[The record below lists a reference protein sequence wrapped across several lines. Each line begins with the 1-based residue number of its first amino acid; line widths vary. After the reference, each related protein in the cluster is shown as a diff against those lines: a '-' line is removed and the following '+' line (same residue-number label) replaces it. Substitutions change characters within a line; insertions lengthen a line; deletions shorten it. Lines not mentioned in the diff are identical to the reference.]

1 MAAKV
6 QRIMLPFLV
15 NKASSSIA
23 SSGVSRPKSPENPMQ
38 RTSGMNVPVWNPAIE
53 FMEREALER
62 LQLAHLRKTIAWAL
76 KTPFYQRRLADV
88 GLTRPDDITSLRDV
102 RNLPYTTKDDLRDA
116 YPDGLLA
123 VDREQV
129 VRLHTSSGTT
139 GMPTVIYHT
148 QRDIDHWTE
157 LVARCITATGA
168 TRRDVFQNMTNYG
181 LFTGGLGLHYGAE
194 RVGMLVIPASSGN
207 TGRQVQLM
215 RNFQTSVVHAT
226 PSYLLHLQAVL
237 AGEGIGPDQLGLR
250 KAFIGAEPHS
260 EETRRKIESLLR
272 IEAYNS
278 YGLSEMNGPGVAFE
292 CLYKTGLHLWED
304 AYFLEVINPHT
315 LQPLAEGETGEIVM
329 TTLQR
334 QATPLLRYRTRD
346 LSHLVSGHCACGRS
360 HRRLA
365 RLTGRSDDMLIINGV
380 NVFPSQIEDLLM
392 KTPEVG
398 SNYLI
403 QLEKRGSLDRLIVK
417 TEIEARWFTG
427 HRATLDDLRER
438 ISELLRSAVLV
449 KPVVEL
455 YEPGSLPVSEGK
467 AKRVMDL
474 RPVF

>member
-1 MAAKV
+1 
-6 QRIMLPFLV
+6 
-15 NKASSSIA
+15 
-23 SSGVSRPKSPENPMQ
+23 
-38 RTSGMNVPVWNPAIE
+38 MNAPVWNPAIE

-62 LQLAHLRKTIAWAL
+62 LQLVHLRKTVAWAL
-76 KTPFYQRRLADV
+76 KTPFYQRRLAEV
-88 GLTRPDDITSLRDV
+88 GLTCPEDIASLRDM
-102 RNLPYTTKDDLRDA
+102 RNLPYTTKDDLREA

-148 QRDIDHWTE
+148 QHDLDGWTE
-157 LVARCITATGA
+157 LVARCIVATGA

-194 RVGMLVIPASSGN
+194 RVGMLVIPVSSGN
-207 TGRQVQLM
+207 TSRQIQLM
-215 RNFQTSVVHAT
+215 RNFHTSVVHAT
-226 PSYLLHLQAVL
+226 PSYLLHLHSAL
-237 AGEGIGPDQLGLR
+237 AREGVEPGQLSLR

-260 EETRRKIESLLR
+260 EETRRKIENLFG

-292 CLYKTGLHLWED
+292 CVYKTGLHLWED
-304 AYFLEVINPHT
+304 AYILEIIDPQT

-346 LSHLVSGHCACGRS
+346 LSHLVSGYCPCGRG

-365 RLTGRSDDMLIINGV
+365 RIKGRSDDMLIINGV
-380 NVFPSQIEDLLM
+380 NVFPSQIEDVLM
-392 KTPEVG
+392 KILEVG
-398 SNYLI
+398 ANYLI
-403 QLEKRGSLDRLIVK
+403 QLEKRGSLDRLMVK
-417 TEIEARWFTG
+417 TEIDARLFTG
-427 HRATLDDLRER
+427 DPDALDDLRER
-438 ISELLRSAVLV
+438 ISELLRSAILV

-455 YEPGSLPVSEGK
+455 HEPGSLPVSEGK
-467 AKRVMDL
+467 AQRVVDL
-474 RPVF
+474 RPAF

>member
-1 MAAKV
+1 
-6 QRIMLPFLV
+6 
-15 NKASSSIA
+15 
-23 SSGVSRPKSPENPMQ
+23 
-38 RTSGMNVPVWNPAIE
+38 MNAPVWNPAIE

-62 LQLAHLRKTIAWAL
+62 LQLVHLRKTVAWAL
-76 KTPFYQRRLADV
+76 KTPFYQRRLAEV
-88 GLTRPDDITSLRDV
+88 GLTCPEDIASLRDM
-102 RNLPYTTKDDLRDA
+102 RNLPYTTKDDLREA

-148 QRDIDHWTE
+148 QHDLDGWTE
-157 LVARCITATGA
+157 LVARCIVATGA

-194 RVGMLVIPASSGN
+194 RVGMLVIPVSSGN
-207 TGRQVQLM
+207 TSRQIQLM
-215 RNFQTSVVHAT
+215 RNFHTSVVHAT
-226 PSYLLHLQAVL
+226 PSYLLHLHSAL
-237 AGEGIGPDQLGLR
+237 AREGVEPGQLSLR

-260 EETRRKIESLLR
+260 EETRRKIENLFG

-292 CLYKTGLHLWED
+292 CVYKTGLHLWED
-304 AYFLEVINPHT
+304 AYILEIIDPQT

-346 LSHLVSGHCACGRS
+346 LSHLVSGYCPCGRG

-365 RLTGRSDDMLIINGV
+365 RIKGRSDDMLIINGV
-380 NVFPSQIEDLLM
+380 NVFPSQIEDVLM
-392 KTPEVG
+392 KILEVG
-398 SNYLI
+398 ANYLI
-403 QLEKRGSLDRLIVK
+403 QLEKRGSLDRLVVK
-417 TEIEARWFTG
+417 TEIDPRLFTG
-427 HRATLDDLRER
+427 DPDALDDLRER
-438 ISELLRSAVLV
+438 ISELLRSAILV

-455 YEPGSLPVSEGK
+455 HEPGSLPVSEGK
-467 AKRVMDL
+467 AQRVVDL
-474 RPVF
+474 RPAF

>member
-1 MAAKV
+1 
-6 QRIMLPFLV
+6 
-15 NKASSSIA
+15 
-23 SSGVSRPKSPENPMQ
+23 
-38 RTSGMNVPVWNPAIE
+38 MNAPVWNPAIE

-62 LQLAHLRKTIAWAL
+62 LQLVHLRKTVAWAL
-76 KTPFYQRRLADV
+76 KTPFYQRRLAEV
-88 GLTRPDDITSLRDV
+88 GLTCPEDIASLRDV
-102 RNLPYTTKDDLRDA
+102 RNLPYTTKDDLREA

-148 QRDIDHWTE
+148 QHDLDGWTE
-157 LVARCITATGA
+157 LVARCIVATGA

-194 RVGMLVIPASSGN
+194 RVGMLVIPVSSGN
-207 TGRQVQLM
+207 TSRQIQLM
-215 RNFQTSVVHAT
+215 RNFHTSVVHAT
-226 PSYLLHLQAVL
+226 PSYLLHLHSAL
-237 AGEGIGPDQLGLR
+237 AREGVESGQLSLR

-260 EETRRKIESLLR
+260 EETRRKIENLFG

-292 CLYKTGLHLWED
+292 CVYKTGLHLWED
-304 AYFLEVINPHT
+304 AYILEIIDPQT

-346 LSHLVSGHCACGRS
+346 LSHLVSGYCPCGRG

-365 RLTGRSDDMLIINGV
+365 RIKGRSDDMLIINGV
-380 NVFPSQIEDLLM
+380 NVFPSQIEEVLM
-392 KTPEVG
+392 KTLEVG
-398 SNYLI
+398 ANYLI
-403 QLEKRGSLDRLIVK
+403 QLEKRGSLDRLVVK
-417 TEIEARWFTG
+417 TEIDARLFTG
-427 HRATLDDLRER
+427 DPDALDDLRER
-438 ISELLRSAVLV
+438 ISELLRSAILV

-455 YEPGSLPVSEGK
+455 HEPGSLPVSEGK
-467 AKRVMDL
+467 AQRVVDL
-474 RPVF
+474 RPAF

>member
-1 MAAKV
+1 
-6 QRIMLPFLV
+6 MLPSHINF
-15 NKASSSIA
+15 
-23 SSGVSRPKSPENPMQ
+23 GRHYQGGNPM
-38 RTSGMNVPVWNPAIE
+38 SVPAWNPAVE

-62 LQLAHLRKTIAWAL
+62 LQLAQLRQTVSWAL
-76 KTPFYQRRLADV
+76 KTPFYRRRLAEA
-88 GLTRPDDITSLRDV
+88 GLTRSEDIASLRDL
-102 RNLPYTTKDDLRDA
+102 RHLPYTTKDDLREA

-123 VDREQV
+123 VEPEQA

-148 QRDIDHWTE
+148 RRDLDAWTE
-157 LVARCITATGA
+157 LVARCIVATGA
-168 TRRDVFQNMTNYG
+168 TAGDVFQNMTHYG

-194 RVGMLVIPASSGN
+194 RVGMLVIPVSSGN
-207 TGRQVQLM
+207 TSRQIQLL
-215 RNFQTSVVHAT
+215 RDFRATVVHAT
-226 PSYLLHLQAVL
+226 PSYLLHLHTAL
-237 AGEGIGPDQLGLR
+237 AGAGVTADQLHLR

-260 EETRRKIESLLR
+260 EQIRRKIETLFG

-304 AYFLEVINPHT
+304 AYILEIIDPHT
-315 LQPLAEGETGEIVM
+315 RQPLAEGETGEIVM

-346 LSHLVSGHCACGRS
+346 LSHLVSGHCPCGRS

-365 RLTGRSDDMLIINGV
+365 RLKGRSDDMLIINGV

-403 QLEKRGSLDRLIVK
+403 QLEKRGALDRLVVK
-417 TEIEARWFTG
+417 TEIYAKLFTG
-427 HRATLDDLRER
+427 DPQTLDALRER
-438 ISELLRSAVLV
+438 LGEALRSAILV
-449 KPVVEL
+449 KPVIEL
-455 YEPGSLPVSEGK
+455 HEPGSLPVSEGK
-467 AKRVMDL
+467 AKRVLDL
-474 RPVF
+474 RPAF

>member
-1 MAAKV
+1 
-6 QRIMLPFLV
+6 MLPSHINFGRHYQGG
-15 NKASSSIA
+15 K
-23 SSGVSRPKSPENPMQ
+23 PM
-38 RTSGMNVPVWNPAIE
+38 SVPAWNPAVE

-62 LQLAHLRKTIAWAL
+62 LQLAQLRQTVSWAL
-76 KTPFYQRRLADV
+76 KTPFYRRRLAEA
-88 GLTRPDDITSLRDV
+88 GLTRSEDIASLRDL
-102 RNLPYTTKDDLRDA
+102 RHLPYTTKDDLREA

-123 VDREQV
+123 VEPEQA

-148 QRDIDHWTE
+148 RRDLDAWTE
-157 LVARCITATGA
+157 LVARCIVATGA
-168 TRRDVFQNMTNYG
+168 TAGDVFQNMTHYG

-194 RVGMLVIPASSGN
+194 RVGMLVIPVSSGN
-207 TGRQVQLM
+207 TSRQIQLL
-215 RNFQTSVVHAT
+215 RDFRATVVHAT
-226 PSYLLHLQAVL
+226 PSYLLHLHTAL
-237 AGEGIGPDQLGLR
+237 AGAGVTADQLHLR

-260 EETRRKIESLLR
+260 EQIRRKIETLFG

-304 AYFLEVINPHT
+304 AYILEIIDPHT
-315 LQPLAEGETGEIVM
+315 RQPLAEGETGEIVM

-346 LSHLVSGHCACGRS
+346 LSHLVSGHCPCGRS

-365 RLTGRSDDMLIINGV
+365 RLKGRSDDMLIINGV

-403 QLEKRGSLDRLIVK
+403 QLEKRGALDRLVVK
-417 TEIEARWFTG
+417 TEIYAKLFTG
-427 HRATLDDLRER
+427 DPQTLDALRER
-438 ISELLRSAVLV
+438 LGEALRSAILV
-449 KPVVEL
+449 KPVIEL
-455 YEPGSLPVSEGK
+455 HEPGSLPVSEGK
-467 AKRVMDL
+467 AKRVLDL
-474 RPVF
+474 RPAF

>member
-1 MAAKV
+1 MTHV
-6 QRIMLPFLV
+6 RIIKGKDM
-15 NKASSSIA
+15 
-23 SSGVSRPKSPENPMQ
+23 
-38 RTSGMNVPVWNPAIE
+38 TVPVWNPAIE
-53 FMEREALER
+53 FIEREALER

-76 KTPFYQRRLADV
+76 KTPFYQRRLADA
-88 GLTRPDDITSLRDV
+88 GLTCPEDIASLRDV
-102 RNLPYTTKDDLRDA
+102 RNLPYTTKDDLREA

-148 QRDIDHWTE
+148 RHDLDRWTE
-157 LVARCITATGA
+157 LVARCIAATGA

-207 TGRQVQLM
+207 TGRQIQLM

-226 PSYLLHLQAVL
+226 PSYLLHLHSAL
-237 AGEGIGPDQLGLR
+237 AGEGVEPGQLRLR

-260 EETRRKIESLLR
+260 EETRRKIETLFG
-272 IEAYNS
+272 IKAYNS

-292 CLYKTGLHLWED
+292 CVHQTGLHLWED
-304 AYFLEVINPHT
+304 AYILEIIHPQT
-315 LQPLAEGETGEIVM
+315 LQPVAEGETGEIVM

-346 LSHLVSGHCACGRS
+346 LSHWVSGHCPCGRG

-365 RLTGRSDDMLIINGV
+365 RIKGRSDDMLIINGV
-380 NVFPSQIEDLLM
+380 NVFPSQIEDVLM

-398 SNYLI
+398 VNYLI
-403 QLEKRGSLDRLIVK
+403 QLEKRGSLDRLVVK
-417 TEIEARWFTG
+417 TEIDARLFTG
-427 HRATLDDLRER
+427 DSDALENLRER
-438 ISELLRSAVLV
+438 ISELLRSAILV
-449 KPVVEL
+449 KPVIEL
-455 YEPGSLPVSEGK
+455 HEPGSLPVSEGK
-467 AKRVMDL
+467 AQRVVDL
-474 RPVF
+474 RPAF

>member
-1 MAAKV
+1 M
-6 QRIMLPFLV
+6 
-15 NKASSSIA
+15 
-23 SSGVSRPKSPENPMQ
+23 
-38 RTSGMNVPVWNPAIE
+38 TVPVWNPAIE

-62 LQLAHLRKTIAWAL
+62 LQLAHLRKTVAWAL
-76 KTPFYQRRLADV
+76 KTPFYQRRLAEV
-88 GLTRPDDITSLRDV
+88 GLTCPEDLASLRDV
-102 RNLPYTTKDDLRDA
+102 RNLPYTSKDDLREA

-148 QRDIDHWTE
+148 QRDLDSWTE
-157 LVARCITATGA
+157 LVARCIVATGA

-194 RVGMLVIPASSGN
+194 RVGMLVIPVSSGN
-207 TGRQVQLM
+207 TSRQIQLM

-226 PSYLLHLQAVL
+226 PSYLLHLQSAL
-237 AGEGIGPDQLGLR
+237 AGAGVEPGQLHLR

-260 EETRRKIESLLR
+260 EEIRRKIENLFG

-292 CLYKTGLHLWED
+292 CIYKTGLHLWED
-304 AYFLEVINPHT
+304 AYILEIINPQT

-346 LSHLVSGHCACGRS
+346 LSHLVSGQCPCGRG

-365 RLTGRSDDMLIINGV
+365 RIKGRSDDMLIINGV
-380 NVFPSQIEDLLM
+380 NVFPSQIEDVLM

-398 SNYLI
+398 ANYLI
-403 QLEKRGSLDRLIVK
+403 QLEKRGSLDRLVVK
-417 TEIEARWFTG
+417 TEIDARLFTG
-427 HRATLDDLRER
+427 DSDALDDLRER
-438 ISELLRSAVLV
+438 ISELLRSAILV

-455 YEPGSLPVSEGK
+455 HEPGSLPVSEGK
-467 AKRVMDL
+467 AQRVVDL
-474 RPVF
+474 RPAF

>member
-1 MAAKV
+1 
-6 QRIMLPFLV
+6 
-15 NKASSSIA
+15 
-23 SSGVSRPKSPENPMQ
+23 
-38 RTSGMNVPVWNPAIE
+38 MNAPAWNPAIE

-62 LQLAHLRKTIAWAL
+62 LQLANLRKTIAAAL
-76 KTPFYQRRLADV
+76 KTPFYQRRLAEV
-88 GLTRPDDITSLRDV
+88 GLTCPEDITSLRDV
-102 RNLPYTTKDDLRDA
+102 RNLPYTTKDDLREA

-148 QRDIDHWTE
+148 QRDLDSWTE
-157 LVARCITATGA
+157 LVARCIVATGA

-194 RVGMLVIPASSGN
+194 RVGMLVIPVSSGN
-207 TGRQVQLM
+207 TSRQIQLM
-215 RNFQTSVVHAT
+215 RNFQTSIVHAT
-226 PSYLLHLQAVL
+226 PSYLLHLQSAL
-237 AGEGIGPDQLGLR
+237 AGAGVAPGQLSLR

-260 EETRRKIESLLR
+260 EEIRRKIENLFG

-292 CLYKTGLHLWED
+292 CIYKTGLHLWED
-304 AYFLEVINPHT
+304 AYILEIINPQT

-346 LSHLVSGHCACGRS
+346 LSHWVGGHCPCGRG

-365 RLTGRSDDMLIINGV
+365 RIKGRSDDMLIINGV
-380 NVFPSQIEDLLM
+380 NVFPSQIEDVLM

-398 SNYLI
+398 ANYLI
-403 QLEKRGSLDRLIVK
+403 QLEKRGSLDRLVVK
-417 TEIEARWFTG
+417 TEIDARLFTG
-427 HRATLDDLRER
+427 DSDTLDELRER
-438 ISELLRSAVLV
+438 ISELLRSAILV

-455 YEPGSLPVSEGK
+455 NEPGSLPVSEGK
-467 AKRVMDL
+467 AQRVVDL
-474 RPVF
+474 RPAF

>member
-1 MAAKV
+1 
-6 QRIMLPFLV
+6 
-15 NKASSSIA
+15 
-23 SSGVSRPKSPENPMQ
+23 
-38 RTSGMNVPVWNPAIE
+38 MNAPVWNPAIE

-62 LQLAHLRKTIAWAL
+62 LQLVHLRKTVAWAL
-76 KTPFYQRRLADV
+76 KTPFYQRRLAEV
-88 GLTRPDDITSLRDV
+88 GLTCPEDIASLRDV
-102 RNLPYTTKDDLRDA
+102 RNLPYTTKDDLREA

-148 QRDIDHWTE
+148 QHDLDGWTE
-157 LVARCITATGA
+157 LVARCIVATGA

-194 RVGMLVIPASSGN
+194 RVGMLVIPVSSGN
-207 TGRQVQLM
+207 TSRQIQLM
-215 RNFQTSVVHAT
+215 RNFHTSVVHAT
-226 PSYLLHLQAVL
+226 PSYLLHLHSAL
-237 AGEGIGPDQLGLR
+237 AREGVEPGQLSLR

-260 EETRRKIESLLR
+260 EETRRKIENLFG

-292 CLYKTGLHLWED
+292 CVYKTGLHLWED
-304 AYFLEVINPHT
+304 AYILEIIDPQT

-346 LSHLVSGHCACGRS
+346 LSHLVSGYCPCGRG

-365 RLTGRSDDMLIINGV
+365 RIKGRSDDMLIINGV
-380 NVFPSQIEDLLM
+380 NVFPSQIEEVLM
-392 KTPEVG
+392 KTLEVG
-398 SNYLI
+398 ANYLI
-403 QLEKRGSLDRLIVK
+403 QLEKRGSLDRLVVK
-417 TEIEARWFTG
+417 TEIDARLFTG
-427 HRATLDDLRER
+427 DPDALDDLRER
-438 ISELLRSAVLV
+438 ISELLRSAILV

-455 YEPGSLPVSEGK
+455 HEPGSLPVSEGK
-467 AKRVMDL
+467 AQRVVDL
-474 RPVF
+474 RPAF

>member
-1 MAAKV
+1 
-6 QRIMLPFLV
+6 MLPSHINF
-15 NKASSSIA
+15 
-23 SSGVSRPKSPENPMQ
+23 GRHYQGRNPM
-38 RTSGMNVPVWNPAIE
+38 SVPAWNPAVE

-62 LQLAHLRKTIAWAL
+62 LQLAQLRQTVSWAL
-76 KTPFYQRRLADV
+76 KTPFYRRRLAEA
-88 GLTRPDDITSLRDV
+88 GLTRSEDIASLRDL
-102 RNLPYTTKDDLRDA
+102 RHLPYTTKDDLREA

-123 VDREQV
+123 VEPEQA

-148 QRDIDHWTE
+148 RRDLDAWTE
-157 LVARCITATGA
+157 LVARCIVATGA
-168 TRRDVFQNMTNYG
+168 TAGDVFQNMTHYG

-194 RVGMLVIPASSGN
+194 RVGMLVIPISSGN
-207 TGRQVQLM
+207 TSRQIQLL
-215 RNFQTSVVHAT
+215 RDFRATVVHAT
-226 PSYLLHLQAVL
+226 PSYLLHLHTAL
-237 AGEGIGPDQLGLR
+237 AGAGVTADQLHLR

-260 EETRRKIESLLR
+260 EQIRRKIETLFG

-304 AYFLEVINPHT
+304 AYILEIIDPHT
-315 LQPLAEGETGEIVM
+315 RQPLAEGETGEIVM

-346 LSHLVSGHCACGRS
+346 LSHLVSGHCPCGRS

-365 RLTGRSDDMLIINGV
+365 RLKGRSDDMLIINGV

-403 QLEKRGSLDRLIVK
+403 QLEKRGALDRLVVK
-417 TEIEARWFTG
+417 TEIYAKLFTG
-427 HRATLDDLRER
+427 DPQTLDALRER
-438 ISELLRSAVLV
+438 LGEALRSAILV
-449 KPVVEL
+449 KPVIEL
-455 YEPGSLPVSEGK
+455 HEPGSLPVSEGK
-467 AKRVMDL
+467 AKRVLDL
-474 RPVF
+474 RPAF